1 MSATRAGAQGIRAL
15 AFDVFGTVVDWRTSI
30 IGELEEFGNR
40 QGVQRDW
47 AKFADDWR
55 AGYVP
60 AMDLVRR
67 GELPWTR
74 LDDLHR
80 KILDEL
86 LSDAAIEAADDAVEH
101 LNRAWHRLAPWPD
114 SVAGL
119 HRLKDRFTI
128 TTLSN
133 GNLSLLTEMA
143 KRAGLPWDCVLS
155 AEIFGHYKPDREA
168 YLGCAQILD
177 VAPDELMLVA
187 AHPSDLRAARAAGLR
202 TGYVDRPLEWGQP
215 GRYRVAFESGEF
227 DVTATDFLDL
237 ADKL

>member
-1 MSATRAGAQGIRAL
+1 VIRAL
-15 AFDVFGTVVDWRTSI
+15 AFDVFGTVVDWRASLI
-30 IGELEEFGNR
+30 AELQEFGDR

-47 AKFADDWR
+47 ARFADGWR

-60 AMDLVRR
+60 AMDRVRR

-80 KILDEL
+80 GILDEL
-86 LSDAAIEAADDAVEH
+86 LRDAAIEASEDDVDH
-101 LNRAWHRLAPWPD
+101 LNRAWHRLDPWPD

-119 HRLKDRFTI
+119 QRLKERFVI

-133 GNLSLLTEMA
+133 GNVSLLTDMA

-187 AHPSDLRAARAAGLR
+187 AHPSDLRAARDAGLR
-202 TGYVDRPLEWGQP
+202 TAYVDRPMEWGQP
-215 GRYRVAFESGEF
+215 GRYRVAFEPGEF
-227 DVTATDFLDL
+227 DFTATDFLEL

>member
-1 MSATRAGAQGIRAL
+1 MIRVL
-15 AFDVFGTVVDWRTSI
+15 AFDVFGTVVDWRSSI
-30 IGELEEFGNR
+30 IGELGEFGNR
-40 QGVQRDW
+40 HGVHRDW
-47 AKFADDWR
+47 ATFADNWR

-60 AMDLVRR
+60 AMDAVRR
-67 GELPWTR
+67 GALPWTR

-80 KILDEL
+80 RILDDL
-86 LSDAAIEAADDAVEH
+86 LRDAEVSVADDEVDH

-114 SVAGL
+114 AVAGL
-119 HRLKDRFTI
+119 HRLKQRFTI

-133 GNLSLLTEMA
+133 GNVSLLTEMA

-155 AEIFGHYKPDREA
+155 AEIFGHYKPDPEA

-177 VAPDELMLVA
+177 VAPEDLMLVA
-187 AHPSDLRAARAAGLR
+187 AHPSDLRAARDAGLR

-215 GRYRVAFESGEF
+215 GRYRVAFDPGEF
-227 DVTATDFLDL
+227 DFTATDFLDL